1 MDINAALKAFVRTVE
16 RESITAAA
24 RDLGISQPAVTK
36 HIRNLEARLNARLLE
51 RSPKNV
57 RVTAQGAELYESC
70 RHALA
75 SIDAAL
81 EGVRLND
88 GEVEGPLRVH
98 APVCIGE
105 KHVHAI
111 VMEFL
116 DAHPQTNIELVLEN
130 RQVDLIHENFDIA
143 IRFGRIEGQDVIAR
157 RIGWI
162 QRILVAAPEFLDIT
176 PRIDAP
182 EQLGEVALVATR
194 NVLEKRNELQLVSDA
209 SEAMTVTV
217 SPVLTTNSAQVL
229 LKSLLS
235 GRGVGTIQT
244 NQVID
249 ELRDGRLVRVL
260 PHYTIKPIAAS
271 LTYPSTKFMRPVV
284 RAFTDFAITRL
295 RGITG
300 ISAEPNCG
308 FDVPHAPGKPEAE
321 TVMSS

>member
-16 RESITAAA
+16 RGSITAAA

-36 HIRNLEARLNARLLE
+36 HIRNLETRLNARLLE

-81 EGVRLND
+81 EGVRLD
-88 GEVEGPLRVH
+88 GGAVEGALRIH

-105 KHVHAI
+105 KHVHGI
-111 VMEFL
+111 VMDFL
-116 DAHPQTNIELVLEN
+116 DAHPKTNVELLLEN

-157 RIGWI
+157 RIGWL
-162 QRILVAAPEFLDIT
+162 QRILVASPEFLDAN
-176 PRIDAP
+176 PSVDAP
-182 EQLGEVALVATR
+182 EQLCDVALVATK
-194 NVLEKRNELQLVSDA
+194 NVLEKRNELQLVGDA
-209 SEAMTVTV
+209 SETVNVNVT
-217 SPVLTTNSAQVL
+217 PLLTTNSAQVL

-235 GRGVGTIQT
+235 GRGIGTIQT
-244 NQVID
+244 NQIID
-249 ELRDGRLVRVL
+249 EIRDGRLVRVL
-260 PHYTIKPIAAS
+260 PNYALKPIAAS
-271 LTYPSTKFMRPVV
+271 FTYPSTKFMRPVV

-295 RGITG
+295 RGIPG
-300 ISAEPNCG
+300 ISAEPTCAS
-308 FDVPHAPGKPEAE
+308 DAPYARRAPAAE
-321 TVMSS
+321 IVAST

>member
-57 RVTAQGAELYESC
+57 RVTAQGAELYASC

-81 EGVRLND
+81 EGVSLND
-88 GEVEGPLRVH
+88 GVVEGALRIH

-105 KHVHAI
+105 KHVHPI
-111 VMEFL
+111 VMAFL
-116 DAHPQTNIELVLEN
+116 DAHPNTNIELVLEN

-143 IRFGRIEGQDVIAR
+143 IRFGKIEGQDVIAR

-162 QRILVAAPEFLDIT
+162 QRILVASPEFLDVA
-176 PRIDAP
+176 PPVDRP
-182 EQLGEVALVATR
+182 EQLCDIALVATK
-194 NVLEKRNELQLVSDA
+194 NVLEKRNELQLLSHA
-209 SEAMTVTV
+209 NEAVTIAV

-229 LKSLLS
+229 LKSLLA
-235 GRGVGTIQT
+235 GRGIGTIQT

-249 ELRDGRLVRVL
+249 EIDDGRLVRVL
-260 PHYTIKPIAAS
+260 PDYALKPIAAS

-295 RGITG
+295 RAITG
-300 ISAEPNCG
+300 ISAEPACA
-308 FDVPHAPGKPEAE
+308 FDAMPEKA
-321 TVMSS
+321 